1 MATLH
6 VLTPCQILTHS
17 HSLPH
22 LATFFFSKMPYFAMI
37 VGSCWYTKAAGSIPK
52 NIAKIGVWIF
62 SEVGF
67 SYFSLFKFYFLFS
80 LCPKLLKEKR
90 KDQWYWEY
98 INFFSFLFLLSFLA
112 GFLAKL
118 KSRNFAKF
126 DSFFSKLQQNTIM
139 ICSTKWNSVKICGT
153 ERFHAAAF

>member
-22 LATFFFSKMPYFAMI
+22 LATFSPKMPYFAMI

-98 INFFSFLFLLSFLA
+98 INFF
-112 GFLAKL
+112 
-118 KSRNFAKF
+118 
-126 DSFFSKLQQNTIM
+126 FFSLSSLLFGRFLGKIKKSKFRKIWFFFFQNCSKILLWFAQQSEIQW
-139 ICSTKWNSVKICGT
+139 KYA
-153 ERFHAAAF
+153 E